1 MGKGSLG
8 ANRGQ
13 GRKTDPG
20 TRFRNPGTD
29 GTASEFPAKGAGN
42 PWQSRQSPEGT
53 MRARPVFHE
62 LSRAEGP
69 SQQTGLPANFRQG
82 APEIHGSRVMRKHL
96 IRGDENRG
104 REGRS
109 TSRRQTGY
117 SPPIP
122 NAGIGGSPRFAAYH
136 RGRLSRSEEHT
147 SEL

>member
-1 MGKGSLG
+1 MLQLLVSGRHGVEYRARVLNGFGGTPPSVSVSRGATLG
-8 ANRGQ
+8 E

-96 IRGDENRG
+96 IRG
-104 REGRS
+104 
-109 TSRRQTGY
+109 
-117 SPPIP
+117 
-122 NAGIGGSPRFAAYH
+122 
-136 RGRLSRSEEHT
+136 
-147 SEL
+147 